1 MKIASCESP
10 LCHVQSLI
18 GALLVW
24 GFNVFR
30 KEHKYI
36 VKKLLTFPCVFFF
49 TTLTALLLHFHF
61 EIYIQ
66 EIVF

>member
-36 VKKLLTFPCVFFF
+36 VKKTFNFPLCILFYDSYSITVTFSF
-49 TTLTALLLHFHF
+49 
-61 EIYIQ
+61 
-66 EIVF
+66 